1 MDTLQQAW
9 EYALKPSSD
18 FLGQIGRHLQL
29 SGIALFVALL
39 VGVPLGVW
47 ISRYGTFARLVVNV
61 MGVLRVVPSLAVLF
75 ILLPVLGSGLPPSVV
90 ALSLLAVP
98 PVLINTDAGMRG
110 VDPAVVE
117 AGRGMGMSL
126 WQLLSRVQLP
136 LAAPV
141 ILAGLRIAAIEVI
154 ASATL
159 ASLIGG
165 GGLGDF
171 IQAGLSLSRN
181 DILLVGA
188 VPVAIIA
195 LFAELG
201 LGYAQRLALRQG
213 RAV

>member
-1 MDTLQQAW
+1 MDTLQRAW
-9 EYALKPSSD
+9 EYALDPSNN
-18 FLGQIGRHLQL
+18 FLGQVGQHLRL
-29 SGIALFVALL
+29 SGIALAVALL
-39 VGVPLGVW
+39 LGVPLGIW
-47 ISRYGTFARLVVNV
+47 ISRHRVLSQVVVNI

-75 ILLPVLGSGLPPSVV
+75 ILLPLLKTGLAPSVV
-90 ALSLLAVP
+90 ALTLLAVP
-98 PVLINTDAGMRG
+98 PVLINTDAGLRG
-110 VDPAVVE
+110 VDRAVVE
-117 AGRGMGMSL
+117 AGRGMGMSRL
-126 WQLLSRVQLP
+126 QLLGKVQLP

-188 VPVAIIA
+188 IPVAVIA
-195 LFAELG
+195 LSAEVG
-201 LGYAQRLALRQG
+201 LGAAQRFALRRG
-213 RAV
+213 HVS

>member
-1 MDTLQQAW
+1 MDTLQEAW
-9 EYALKPSSD
+9 NYALDPSNN
-18 FLGQIGRHLQL
+18 FLGQVGQHLRL
-29 SGIALFVALL
+29 SGIALLVALL
-39 VGVPLGVW
+39 VGVSLGIW
-47 ISRYGTFARLVVNV
+47 ISRHEALSRVVVNF

-75 ILLPVLGSGLPPSVV
+75 LLLPLLKTGLAPSVV
-90 ALSLLAVP
+90 ALTLLAVP

-117 AGRGMGMSL
+117 AARGMGMSR
-126 WQLLSRVQLP
+126 WQLLGKVQLP

-141 ILAGLRIAAIEVI
+141 IVAGLRIAAIEVI

-188 VPVAIIA
+188 IPVAIIA
-195 LFAELG
+195 LSVELG
-201 LGYAQRLALRQG
+201 LGAVQRLALRRG
-213 RAV
+213 HVG